1 QEADNFTDEPPER
14 WRSPGDLPHQRS
26 NRTATREKGTT
37 LTTMDASSSVL
48 MIRYRVGRRDELRRG
63 CRKTQQRLHPRR
75 TRSLKVICS
84 GFSFADLSRVWVVDE
99 EV

>member
-37 LTTMDASSSVL
+37 LTTTDASSSIL

-63 CRKTQQRLHPRR
+63 CRKIAPPPTENTKLE
-75 TRSLKVICS
+75 
-84 GFSFADLSRVWVVDE
+84 GDLFWV
-99 EV
+99 

>member
-37 LTTMDASSSVL
+37 LTTTDASSSVL

-63 CRKTQQRLHPRR
+63 CQKTHQRLHPRR

-84 GFSFADLSRVWVVDE
+84 GFSFADLSRVWV
-99 EV
+99 